1 MEISDEKLKNL
12 LTNKNKNSAKRDTR
26 PLKGRDLTINVHQ
39 GKHFFKGS
47 GLSVAPKT

>member
-12 LTNKNKNSAKRDTR
+12 LTNRNKNSAKRDTR

-39 GKHFFKGS
+39 GGIPKDHIIERI
-47 GLSVAPKT
+47 LSV